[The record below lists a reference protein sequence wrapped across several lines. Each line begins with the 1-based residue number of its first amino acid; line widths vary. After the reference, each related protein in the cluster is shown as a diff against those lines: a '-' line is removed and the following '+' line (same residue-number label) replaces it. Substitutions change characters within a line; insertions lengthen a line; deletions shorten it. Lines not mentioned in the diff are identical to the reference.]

1 MAIDYRRLR
10 NVSTSELIAAL
21 IRDGFIL
28 DRQSGSHQHY
38 LHSDGRRVTVTFHHP
53 GDTFDIKTLKSMVS
67 DQARWSE
74 EDLKRLRVIK

>member
-1 MAIDYRRLR
+1 MAFDYRRLR
-10 NVSTSELIAAL
+10 NVTTGELIAAL

-53 GDTFDIKTLKSMVS
+53 GDTFGIKTLKSMVS
-67 DQARWSE
+67 DQAHWTE
-74 EDLKRLRVIK
+74 DDLKRLRLIK